1 MKVRREGERE
11 ERDEGE
17 GGGEKCEQVHIRRLR
32 RDWSS
37 ASLLFVSMSIHRMIH
52 QST

>member
-1 MKVRREGERE
+1 MKVRGRERE

-17 GGGEKCEQVHIRRLR
+17 GEGEECEQVHTRRLR

-37 ASLLFVSMSIHRMIH
+37 ASLLFVCLSMHRMIH